1 MIRKF
6 RLPVVAAH
14 AALAAVLA
22 LSVPASGSA
31 ASAKSNAQSSGIQI
45 TMNGEEFKPN
55 EAPFVK
61 NGTVFLP
68 LRDMGELLGSVVFWN
83 GSAKTVTMT
92 YPELTVQLNYGT
104 QKATVNG
111 KTKALTDSPR
121 IMKGRI
127 YVPLRFLS
135 ETTGA
140 DVKWNASKR
149 TVSIKHSQAFVKG
162 TGVDSM
168 FWLNRNTG
176 DLYIA
181 HPYEQKPV
189 RAGKVE
195 GKFEEFLTIHSYI
208 AGSGDMVVTILD
220 NYGEPHVHYAAY
232 GVLVHGNKIVAQK
245 KAKYFQRY
253 EENAVAY
260 QVRDPKSNK
269 SEERLLLT
277 DGKTLSVYDTQGK
290 EIEKYDLPAL
300 GGKDETYAVLGA
312 GEDYLVVRPNQT
324 GLLTLINLDD
334 KTTVN
339 LPEKILKGEDL
350 DYALNNDVP
359 YHGDELRYLG
369 EESASGLLVIGYD
382 SPFNNEGVKTYTY
395 NRKTGEVK
403 LTAK

>member
-1 MIRKF
+1 MFRKF

-14 AALAAVLA
+14 AVLAAVLA

-31 ASAKSNAQSSGIQI
+31 AAAKSDAKSSAIEI

-55 EAPFVK
+55 AAPFVK

-68 LRDMGELLGSVVFWN
+68 LRDLGEMLGSVVFWN

-111 KTKALTDSPR
+111 KTKSLSESPR
-121 IMKGRI
+121 VVEGRI

-149 TVSIKHSQAFVKG
+149 TVSIKHSNAFVKG
-162 TGVDSM
+162 AGVNCVI
-168 FWLNRNTG
+168 WLNRNTG

-195 GKFEEFLTIHSYI
+195 GKFEEFLSIHPYI
-208 AGSGDMVVTILD
+208 ADSGDMVVTILD
-220 NYGEPHVHYAAY
+220 NYGEPHVQYAAY

-260 QVRDPKSNK
+260 QVHDPKSNK

-290 EIEKYDLPAL
+290 EVHKYDLPAL

-339 LPEKILKGEDL
+339 LAEKILKGDDL
-350 DYALNNDVP
+350 EYALNNDVP
-359 YHGDELRYLG
+359 YHGDELKYLG
-369 EESASGLLVIGYD
+369 QESAGGLLVIGYD
-382 SPFNNEGVKTYTY
+382 SPFDKEGVKTYTY
-395 NRKTGEVK
+395 NRKTGEVA
-403 LTAK
+403 LTAD